1 MRKVYLILITV
12 ILTFNLWAQQDT
24 TIATL
29 TSQLRRAKTNL
40 ERFGITYKIA
50 IYYTDRGNNDSLK
63 VVSQQLYDL
72 AQVEKNDSLR
82 VFAYNSTAVYFSS
95 TGNFPLALEYY
106 FKALNLAQSKGYF
119 AWAGVLNTNI
129 GYAYVLMG
137 NYPQATLYGRKAVQ
151 NLQNGKGRQFMLVAA
166 YDNLAIAFLEQK
178 KADSA
183 LYFTQQANTLNL
195 KAQNTVEQS
204 FIFYQFARIY
214 FLLGDR
220 DLAESYFKKSIAYS
234 TTHVNPVALSTAA
247 THFCSMLLESGRVSE
262 AKQVGALG
270 LDAAVKSGL
279 KRQAIDNAE
288 VLRELYD
295 KQKQIDSAYY
305 YSKLANAYRDSVFNE
320 QKNLQSQNVIF
331 SQQLHEKEVAEEKK
345 NEEMERAHNLQNA
358 TIALAL
364 VTFVVLF
371 FVLSHSIIANER
383 LIKFLGILALLI
395 VFEFLNLLLHPY
407 VGNLT
412 HHSPILMLGIMVC
425 LAALLI
431 PLHHKLEHWITHK
444 LVEKNNRIRLA
455 AAKKTIGHLEKRV
468 DGNAAEKSTNAQ
480 Q

>member
-1 MRKVYLILITV
+1 
-12 ILTFNLWAQQDT
+12 
-24 TIATL
+24 
-29 TSQLRRAKTNL
+29 
-40 ERFGITYKIA
+40 
-50 IYYTDRGNNDSLK
+50 
-63 VVSQQLYDL
+63 
-72 AQVEKNDSLR
+72 
-82 VFAYNSTAVYFSS
+82 
-95 TGNFPLALEYY
+95 
-106 FKALNLAQSKGYF
+106 
-119 AWAGVLNTNI
+119 
-129 GYAYVLMG
+129 
-137 NYPQATLYGRKAVQ
+137 
-151 NLQNGKGRQFMLVAA
+151 
-166 YDNLAIAFLEQK
+166 
-178 KADSA
+178 
-183 LYFTQQANTLNL
+183 
-195 KAQNTVEQS
+195 
-204 FIFYQFARIY
+204 
-214 FLLGDR
+214 
-220 DLAESYFKKSIAYS
+220 
-234 TTHVNPVALSTAA
+234 
-247 THFCSMLLESGRVSE
+247 MLLESGRVSE
-262 AKQVGALG
+262 GNQVGRLG

-288 VLRELYD
+288 VLRELFD

-383 LIKFLGILALLI
+383 LIKSLGILALLI

-412 HHSPILMLGIMVC
+412 HHSPILMLGIMVSI
-425 LAALLI
+425 AALLI

-444 LVEKNNRIRLA
+444 LVEKNNKIRLA
-455 AAKKTIGHLEKRV
+455 AAKKTIGHLEKKV
-468 DGNAAEKSTNAQ
+468 DGNAAEQSTNAQ